1 MGLDVLV
8 RLLYLVRLNIC
19 LLVSSIVLVHHP
31 VKLEVHFEAKA
42 GNILYQDLHQPEVV
56 RHLVEPD

>member
-8 RLLYLVRLNIC
+8 RLLYLVR